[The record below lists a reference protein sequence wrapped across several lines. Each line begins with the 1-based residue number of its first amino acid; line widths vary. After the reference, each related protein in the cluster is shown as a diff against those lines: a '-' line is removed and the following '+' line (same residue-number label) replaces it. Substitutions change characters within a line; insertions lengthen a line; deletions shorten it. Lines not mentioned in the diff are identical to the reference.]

1 MQETK
6 LKLLE
11 RIVDRRQDS
20 LYRFAYIRTGS
31 QADAEDIVQDVLLRL
46 FHSDCNLD
54 RIDDVERYLWRAI
67 ANRCCDYHRH
77 RRNATLPTER
87 AAALADDSGDQELR
101 EEYERIAGLLATLPE
116 EQAEVIRLKT
126 SDSLTFARIAE
137 ITGTAEVRREMLE
150 HLETCP
156 ACAEFYRQTKAA
168 FNAVAPR
175 VEVQAPAGL
184 KARILKTA
192 AQAENTPAT
201 ARTTAPARPRRL
213 WLRPLSATLSAAALI
228 ALVLLVFDPV
238 GRYRAHAAGR
248 IFRDAAAQLDKSRSF
263 RLEMNV
269 RTLPQENFSYI
280 DAEVPFVPHRMW
292 VEPGSGRW
300 RLEKAGRIALSD
312 GERILMWSPEINSGF
327 IMRPGSGAIEDFA
340 TLLDPYTLLLREE
353 LNFAERRNASYS
365 KQVGPETITL
375 TVEAPAEG
383 DFSNDY
389 LSGTS
394 IDESDTRREYRFD
407 RTTGRLIGLK
417 IEQTDGKTPVTIAE
431 LQRIVYDIP
440 LSDTL
445 FRAYDGIEWIDLTK
459 PVGGVHFAAIAPEEA
474 ARKLFAAMQT
484 WDTEI
489 LAEGLVYYP
498 LDLMKERYAG
508 CRLLETQPAFRSG
521 QYAGVFVPCRVKMS
535 DGRIEKIVLALRN
548 DNPTGSWV
556 ADGGL

>member
-1 MQETK
+1 MKCTDFENRIE
-6 LKLLE
+6 LL
-11 RIVDRRQDS
+11 
-20 LYRFAYIRTGS
+20 F
-31 QADAEDIVQDVLLRL
+31 
-46 FHSDCNLD
+46 
-54 RIDDVERYLWRAI
+54 DD
-67 ANRCCDYHRH
+67 N
-77 RRNATLPTER
+77 TP
-87 AAALADDSGDQELR
+87 
-101 EEYERIAGLLATLPE
+101 
-116 EQAEVIRLKT
+116 
-126 SDSLTFARIAE
+126 
-137 ITGTAEVRREMLE
+137 AEVRREMLE

-228 ALVLLVFDPV
+228 
-238 GRYRAHAAGR
+238 
-248 IFRDAAAQLDKSRSF
+248 SRSF